1 VTQRDKIL
9 VVSHDSHLADVRR
22 NLLENAGFEVLE
34 ARDSRTVKKTCT
46 EHRLRLVMVGHS
58 LPPAE
63 KRRVWA
69 EVREHYKIP
78 VLELHKE
85 GQPELMAPAHIH
97 ESLTPDDFLTAV
109 MRILQSKS

>member
-1 VTQRDKIL
+1 MTQRYKIL

-22 NLLENAGFEVLE
+22 DVLVNAGFEVLE
-34 ARDSRTVKKTCT
+34 ARDSRTVKKACT

-78 VLELHKE
+78 VLELHEKSE
-85 GQPELMAPAHIH
+85 PELMAPAYFH
-97 ESLTPDDFLTAV
+97 ESVTPDDFLTAV
-109 MRILQSKS
+109 IRILQLKS

>member
-1 VTQRDKIL
+1 MTQRDKIL

-22 NLLENAGFEVLE
+22 DVLLNAGFEVLE

-58 LPPAE
+58 LPPSE

-69 EVREHYKIP
+69 EVREHYQVP

-85 GQPELMAPAHIH
+85 SEPELMAPAYFH
-97 ESLTPDDFLTAV
+97 ESVTPDDFLTAV
-109 MRILQSKS
+109 MRILQLKS